1 MDKKVPAVPFIAAA
15 IILALIAGVS
25 GWVVHTRKADMA
37 QRAAADPVPAAQALE
52 HASMAPSRPAP
63 APAAAVDGQDPM
75 AMQKANAAS
84 VNALV
89 DAGEQRLRSR
99 YESERVDAAWA
110 SRKQQALERLSI
122 SPQIEQLN
130 AQPLSIDAQCR
141 TSVCLINADF
151 PSRVA
156 ATDWHTL
163 YTLNAGPEMSNAS
176 MRSTVN
182 PDGSV
187 HLQMYGLARQ

>member
-1 MDKKVPAVPFIAAA
+1 MNKKAPAVPFVAAA
-15 IILALIAGVS
+15 IVLALIAGVS
-25 GWVVHTRKADMA
+25 GWMVHTRKADLA
-37 QRAAADPVPAAQALE
+37 QHAAAEVAPAAQAVE
-52 HASMAPSRPAP
+52 HTPVAPSRPSP
-63 APAAAVDGQDPM
+63 APVDVLGQDPM
-75 AMQKANAAS
+75 VLQKANEAS

-89 DAGEQRLRSR
+89 DAGEQKLRSR
-99 YESERVDAAWA
+99 YDSERVDAVWA
-110 SRKQQALERLSI
+110 SRKQQALERLSV

-130 AQPLSIDAQCR
+130 AQPLSINAQCR
-141 TSVCLINADF
+141 TSICLINADF

-163 YTLNAGPEMSNAS
+163 YTLNAGTEMFNAS